1 MITLSKITT
10 KEIASKNDNKYAV
23 LNNKANYKHLK
34 EDTKEEERQLIEQT
48 QQTILKA
55 ERCDGFK
62 ITRDIE
68 SADALEENK
77 IHYINTLNK

>member
-1 MITLSKITT
+1 M
-10 KEIASKNDNKYAV
+10 
-23 LNNKANYKHLK
+23 LNNKPNYKYLQ
-34 EDTKEEERQLIEQT
+34 EDTKEEGRQLIEQT

-77 IHYINTLNK
+77 IHYTKHLQQVKQRERTIYNVFIKRR